1 MKTESES
8 AGYFFI
14 LYSLSRVFKGATTL
28 SFLCIIRVWSLSCS
42 VRNDMIL
49 HFLPILL
56 VKLGFRLPVF
66 WCFCIFSFQFFCS
79 VLNSRSSPK
88 ILITFLLP
96 GSKINNVLFNI
107 ILILFKRSV
116 EIKEPC
122 YKKTCF
128 QIGFIKKNLICKE
141 KSEIVTE
148 VKLVMK
154 IRKHNHL
161 YFRTLVLALYYSRG
175 DNA

>member
-1 MKTESES
+1 MH
-8 AGYFFI
+8 Y
-14 LYSLSRVFKGATTL
+14 SRVVIVLFSTEWYDSTFSTY
-28 SFLCIIRVWSLSCS
+28 SFGKTRFSSSC
-42 VRNDMIL
+42 VL
-49 HFLPILL
+49 VFLY
-56 VKLGFRLPVF
+56 
-66 WCFCIFSFQFFCS
+66 FQFLVFLFY